1 MLKYWLFIVLFVA
14 ALILF
19 FVGLFAN
26 IVPFILVGAILLF
39 ALFLTRQRFMRV

>member
-26 IVPFILVGAILLF
+26 IVPLILVGAILLF